1 MHNVGLLIKLNNPTY
16 STSFHPFEAIKL
28 FALYSSRRYADLLLG
43 FKGSFSSVRGSLL
56 RGWICEEETGIN
68 QYQKE

>member
-1 MHNVGLLIKLNNPTY
+1 M
-16 STSFHPFEAIKL
+16 
-28 FALYSSRRYADLLLG
+28 ALYSACIIRP
-43 FKGSFSSVRGSLL
+43 VML